1 MQQSSYYGLAG
12 MLPRQYPQA
21 VMAGESVAALL
32 VSINRVI
39 TKVSTSSQ
47 RFGAIAFFLVS
58 IVFILVC
65 VCCQQFLRTSPFVKY
80 HVRQCGQ
87 YHGARGVGEDTEGV
101 GEGTDGVGE
110 GREGVGEGREEIQL
124 KRVDG
129 GSDNDD
135 NEMLLA
141 MSRPQLSFSSKLR
154 GEWLDP
160 TAVHVSGSF
169 SVL

>member
-12 MLPRQYPQA
+12 MLPQQYPQA
-21 VMAGESVAALL
+21 VMAGESVAALV

-39 TKVSTSSQ
+39 TKVSTSSE

-80 HVRQCGQ
+80 HVRKCGQ
-87 YHGARGVGEDTEGV
+87 YRGARGVGEDTEGV
-101 GEGTDGVGE
+101 GEGT
-110 GREGVGEGREEIQL
+110 EEIQL

-135 NEMLLA
+135 QEMLLT
-141 MSRPQLSFSSKLR
+141 MPRPQLSLSSKLR
-154 GEWLDP
+154 GE
-160 TAVHVSGSF
+160 
-169 SVL
+169 